1 MKILLVF
8 VLIGWATMK
17 FVTKNRSKHKSKKYV
32 TKFDNKAKLQLWMSL
47 KSQIMYYLKSKSTL
61 SLQLQMV
68 SKMESKIKALKAQA
82 RSTKGINSEYK
93 GVIVAN

>member
-32 TKFDNKAKLQLWMSL
+32 TKFDNKAKL
-47 KSQIMYYLKSKSTL
+47 
-61 SLQLQMV
+61 
-68 SKMESKIKALKAQA
+68 
-82 RSTKGINSEYK
+82 
-93 GVIVAN
+93 

>member
-1 MKILLVF
+1 
-8 VLIGWATMK
+8 
-17 FVTKNRSKHKSKKYV
+17 
-32 TKFDNKAKLQLWMSL
+32 
-47 KSQIMYYLKSKSTL
+47 
-61 SLQLQMV
+61 MV